1 MNALLLYP
9 EFPDTFWSL
18 KHALR
23 FIRKR
28 ATSPPLGLITVAAML
43 PAGWDKRLIDV
54 NVSKLDDRDLA
65 WADIV
70 LISGMTVQ
78 RESACQLIERCKR
91 AGVTVVAGGPLFTGE
106 PDRFPQVDHLVLNE
120 AELTLPPFLADLEQG
135 RAKRVYSTEQF
146 ADVRN
151 TPPPLWRIADLRRY
165 ATMSIQFSR
174 GCPFDCE
181 FCNVTALFG
190 RKPRTKSAR
199 QVIAELNDLYDL
211 GWRGPVFFVD
221 DNLIGNKKELRTT
234 LLPALIE
241 WRKGRRGFA
250 FNTQVS
256 INLADDEPLM
266 GMMADAG
273 FDSVFIGIETPDND
287 SLLECSKVQNKN
299 RDMVADVKRIQRA
312 GMQVQGGFI
321 VGFDSDRPSI
331 FQRQIDFI
339 QASGIV
345 TAMVGLLQAPPGTR
359 LLERMRHEGR
369 LLGSFTGDN
378 VDGTT
383 NIAPLMGLQA
393 LREGY
398 ARILNHIYS
407 PKSYYARVRTFLR
420 EFRTPTVGTPLG
432 PQRILAVARSVVRLG
447 VIGRERLQFWRL
459 MWWTLLHRPRLFGRA
474 VTLAISG
481 YHFRR
486 VCQAHVS

>member
-9 EFPDTFWSL
+9 KFPDTFWSL

-28 ATSPPLGLITVAAML
+28 AASPPLGLLTVAAML
-43 PAGWDKRLIDV
+43 PDGWDKRLIDV
-54 NVSKLDDRDLA
+54 NVCNLDDRDLA

-70 LISGMTVQ
+70 LISAMAVQ

-91 AGVTVVAGGPLFTGE
+91 AGVKVVAGGPLFTGE
-106 PDRFPQVDHLVLNE
+106 PDGFPQVDHLVLNE
-120 AELTLPPFLADLEQG
+120 AELTLPSFLADLEQG
-135 RAKRVYSTEQF
+135 RPKRVYSTDQF

-151 TPPPLWRIADLRRY
+151 TPPPLWGIADLRRY
-165 ATMSIQFSR
+165 AMMSIQFSR

-190 RKPRTKSAR
+190 RKPRTKSAA
-199 QVIAELNDLYDL
+199 QIVTELNDLYEL
-211 GWRGPVFFVD
+211 GWRGAVFFVD

-234 LLPALIE
+234 LLPALFE
-241 WRKGRRGFA
+241 WRKGRRGFP

-256 INLADDEPLM
+256 INLADDQQLM
-266 GMMADAG
+266 GMMAEAG
-273 FDSVFIGIETPDND
+273 FNSVFIGIETPDNN
-287 SLLECSKVQNKN
+287 SLHECNKAQNKN
-299 RDMVADVKRIQRA
+299 RDLVADVKRIQRA

-369 LLGSFTGDN
+369 LLGASTGDN

-383 NIAPLMGLQA
+383 NIAPLMGLKE

-398 ARILNHIYS
+398 GRILNHIYS

-420 EFRTPTVGTPLG
+420 EFRTPNVRTPLG
-432 PQRILAVARSVVRLG
+432 PQRILAVARSAFRLG
-447 VIGRERLQFWRL
+447 VIGRERIQFWSL
-459 MWWTLLHRPRLFGRA
+459 MWWTLLHRPRLFGHA

-486 VCQAHVS
+486 VCQAQK